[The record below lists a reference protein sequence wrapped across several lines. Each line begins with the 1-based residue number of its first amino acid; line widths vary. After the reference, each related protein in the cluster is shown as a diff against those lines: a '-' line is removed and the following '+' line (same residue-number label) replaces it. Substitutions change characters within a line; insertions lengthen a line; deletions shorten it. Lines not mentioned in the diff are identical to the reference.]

1 MARALSGTSQAEFTK
16 AIGSMIRDMDLDLKN
31 LAMGIVILASIF
43 LARSMGRAVIN
54 GHLDSY
60 MKALGSREK
69 NMALVIGQER
79 MEIAIQDSGN
89 RIIPMDMENIHGRMA
104 IFMKENGI

>member
-1 MARALSGTSQAEFTK
+1 
-16 AIGSMIRDMDLDLKN
+16 
-31 LAMGIVILASIF
+31 
-43 LARSMGRAVIN
+43 
-54 GHLDSY
+54 